1 MIDHQP
7 TSIEDGTGQGTRPRA
22 SGPFSRFGV
31 HAAWANRL
39 RGNFHLAI
47 VVLFGA
53 ITVLGITPF
62 AIYRFVN
69 GQPLIAAIDLM
80 IVACIGA
87 GSIYAWR
94 TGRSKGSAIFVA
106 ITYSIG
112 CIAVAHLAGL
122 SGLLWVYPVLVANF
136 LLVSRWPAVGI
147 SAIVIVAVAFGD
159 AALTTD
165 AQMLMFVVTSLVVS
179 LFSFVFASR
188 SELQHSQLE
197 ALASRDPLT
206 GASNRR
212 GMEAMLEAAMAS
224 SVRTGKPLSLLIF
237 DLDRFKQIND
247 DFGHEAGDQ
256 VLVQVADVVRGS
268 TRTDDRFF
276 RLGGEEF
283 GLLLPGANAATL
295 WGIAESLRESVES
308 EVQCHGRNVT
318 ISIGASRFRPGESVS
333 DWLSRT
339 DAAMYRA
346 KRSGRNRSVFEDDVR
361 LGSDAAVP
369 AFRAGRPTEQVENG

>member
-1 MIDHQP
+1 MADHQP
-7 TSIEDGTGQGTRPRA
+7 TSSVDGAGKRTQPR
-22 SGPFSRFGV
+22 SMDPSPGFGGG
-31 HAAWANRL
+31 WADRL
-39 RGNFHLAI
+39 RGDFHLAI

-62 AIYRFVN
+62 AIYRFAN
-69 GQPLIAAIDLM
+69 GQPLVAFIDLM
-80 IVACIGA
+80 IVACISA

-94 TGRSKGSAIFVA
+94 TGRSKGAAIFVS

-112 CIAVAHLAGL
+112 CIAVAQLAGL

-136 LLVSRWPAVGI
+136 LLVSRWPALGL
-147 SAIVIVAVAFGD
+147 SAAVIAAVALGD
-159 AALTTD
+159 AALAND
-165 AQMLMFVVTSLVVS
+165 VQKLMFVVTSLVVS

-212 GMEAMLEAAMAS
+212 GMEGMLETAMAS
-224 SVRTGKPLSLLIF
+224 SVRSGKPLGLLIF

-256 VLVQVADVVRGS
+256 VLVQVSDVVRGS

-283 GLLLPGANAATL
+283 GLLLPGANDATL
-295 WGIAESLRESVES
+295 QDIAESLRGAVES
-308 EVQCHGRNVT
+308 EVQCNGRNVT
-318 ISIGASRFRPGESVS
+318 VSIGVSRFRPGESAS

-346 KRSGRNRSVFEDDVR
+346 KRAGRNRVVFDDAVDR
-361 LGSDAAVP
+361 GGNAAVRP
-369 AFRAGRPTEQVENG
+369 FRAGRPTEQTGEG